1 MWHSLG
7 GLRGELQRRLEAAPQ
22 VRMVRIVYAQG
33 NEQRQWAKGIT
44 DWSKGEGILPPQD
57 EASSLEPLKSPGL
70 GFRWTL
76 DRFALHAHSKT
87 DICRNNILDYPVVC
101 TKVLPNGSKWVRIA
115 SLPQLRIRVR
125 CFITSLPNR
134 PIGFEL
140 FWVDDDDDCKN
151 TWDNEAREMCNK
163 ISLAGQF
170 DDAV

>member
-1 MWHSLG
+1 MKPEIWRHSLG

-22 VRMVRIVYAQG
+22 
-33 NEQRQWAKGIT
+33 
-44 DWSKGEGILPPQD
+44 D

-70 GFRWTL
+70 GFRNGLWIGWK
-76 DRFALHAHSKT
+76 LHAHSKS
-87 DICRNNILDYPVVC
+87 DICRNKILDYKVVC

-115 SLPQLRIRVR
+115 RYCKFGTTSLHWIRVW
-125 CFITSLPNR
+125 CCIISLPNR
-134 PIGFEL
+134 PIGFEV